1 MLIKMKVAGLTIDP
15 LTNTPI
21 VILKDLDEKKAIP
34 IWIGLFEASAIA
46 TELEKITFSRPMT
59 HDLIFEL
66 LKTLGVEVVK
76 VEIHDLRNNTFFA
89 NIHLLKDKETMV
101 VDSRPS
107 DAIALA
113 LRANAQIFVDEKVI
127 EKSRNVD
134 FGKKITDLDN
144 LKDEK
149 LKEFLENLS
158 PEDFGKYKM

>member
-1 MLIKMKVAGLTIDP
+1 
-15 LTNTPI
+15 
-21 VILKDLDEKKAIP
+21 LKDGKP
-34 IWIGLFEASAIA
+34 
-46 TELEKITFSRPMT
+46 
-59 HDLIFEL
+59 
-66 LKTLGVEVVK
+66 V
-76 VEIHDLRNNTFFA
+76 
-89 NIHLLKDKETMV
+89 V

-113 LRANAQIFVDEKVI
+113 LRANAPIFVAEKVI

-134 FGKKITDLDN
+134 FGKKITELDN

>member
-21 VILKDLDEKKAIP
+21 VILKDFDEKKAIP

-46 TELEKITFSRPMT
+46 TELEKINFSRPMT
-59 HDLIFEL
+59 HDLMYEI
-66 LKTLGVEVVK
+66 LKTVK
-76 VEIHDLRNNTFFA
+76 IEIIKIEIHDLRNNTFFA
-89 NIHLLKDKETMV
+89 NIHLLKDEETIV
-101 VDSRPS
+101 IDSRPS

-113 LRANAQIFVDEKVI
+113 LRANATIFVDEKVI

-134 FGKKITDLDN
+134 FGKKITELDN
-144 LKDEK
+144 LKDDK

>member
-1 MLIKMKVAGLTIDP
+1 M
-15 LTNTPI
+15 
-21 VILKDLDEKKAIP
+21 
-34 IWIGLFEASAIA
+34 
-46 TELEKITFSRPMT
+46 
-59 HDLIFEL
+59 
-66 LKTLGVEVVK
+66 
-76 VEIHDLRNNTFFA
+76 
-89 NIHLLKDKETMV
+89 LKDKETMV

-113 LRANAQIFVDEKVI
+113 LRANAQIFVDEKVV